1 MNYKM
6 ECCLCGNEIEKQ
18 YTPEGV
24 LYWDQGNNAE
34 PLKKGRCCDKC
45 NFEKVVAERIRRSY

>member
-1 MNYKM
+1 M